1 MARYVYTREVAGM
14 DRKEER
20 VELRLSRREKRLLL
34 RKAQNSGKTVSDFAR
49 QSLIHSRDGTINVID
64 TSPLRDAVFE
74 LTKQGVNLNQFM
86 KFLNTYG
93 VKAFDAERAKQVLN
107 RECDL
112 LLAVEEALSAL
123 QREAER
129 GNVFIRNE
137 VGAIPEEK
145 DFQ

>member
-1 MARYVYTREVAGM
+1 MN
-14 DRKEER
+14 RKEER
-20 VELRLSRREKRLLL
+20 IELRLSKHEKNLLL
-34 RKAQNSGKTVSDFAR
+34 RKAQKSDMTVSDYVR

-64 TSPLRDAVFE
+64 TTPLRDAVFE

-93 VKAFDAERAKQVLN
+93 VKAFDAERAKQVLS

-112 LLAVEEALSAL
+112 LLAVEDALSAL
-123 QREAER
+123 LRDAEK
-129 GNVFIRNE
+129 GNVFIMKE
-137 VGAIPEEK
+137 DGAIPEEK

>member
-1 MARYVYTREVAGM
+1 MN
-14 DRKEER
+14 RKEER
-20 VELRLSRREKRLLL
+20 IELRLSKHEKNLLL
-34 RKAQNSGKTVSDFAR
+34 RKAQKSGMTVSDYVR

-64 TSPLRDAVFE
+64 TTPLRDAVFE

-93 VKAFDAERAKQVLN
+93 VKAFDAERAKQVLS

-112 LLAVEEALSAL
+112 LLAVEDALSAL
-123 QREAER
+123 LREAEK
-129 GNVFIRNE
+129 GNVFIMKE
-137 VGAIPEEK
+137 DGAIPEEK

>member
-1 MARYVYTREVAGM
+1 MKQKDKAVLIRLTDNEHKMLKHKARKIGM
-14 DRKEER
+14 
-20 VELRLSRREKRLLL
+20 
-34 RKAQNSGKTVSDFAR
+34 TVSDYVR

-123 QREAER
+123 QREAAR
-129 GNVFIRNE
+129 GNVFIKKKD
-137 VGAIPEEK
+137 GAIPEEK

>member
-1 MARYVYTREVAGM
+1 M
-14 DRKEER
+14 
-20 VELRLSRREKRLLL
+20 
-34 RKAQNSGKTVSDFAR
+34 TVSDYVR

-64 TSPLRDAVFE
+64 ITPLRDAVFE

-93 VKAFDAERAKQVLN
+93 VKAFDAERAEQVLS

-112 LLAVEEALSAL
+112 LLAVEDALSAL
-123 QREAER
+123 LREAEN
-129 GNVFIRNE
+129 GNVFIMKE
-137 VGAIPEEK
+137 DGAIPAEK

>member
-1 MARYVYTREVAGM
+1 M

-20 VELRLSRREKRLLL
+20 IELRLSKHEKNLLL
-34 RKAQNSGKTVSDFAR
+34 RKAQKSGMTVSDYVR
-49 QSLIHSRDGTINVID
+49 QSLIYSRGGTINVID
-64 TSPLRDAVFE
+64 TTPLRDAVFE

-93 VKAFDAERAKQVLN
+93 LKAFDAERAKQVLS

-112 LLAVEEALSAL
+112 LLAVEDALSAL
-123 QREAER
+123 LREAEK
-129 GNVFIRNE
+129 GNVFILKE
-137 VGAIPEEK
+137 DGAIPEEK

>member
-1 MARYVYTREVAGM
+1 MENRKIWLKVRVTEKERKTIKRKARKAGM
-14 DRKEER
+14 T
-20 VELRLSRREKRLLL
+20 
-34 RKAQNSGKTVSDFAR
+34 ASDYVR
-49 QSLIHSRDGTINVID
+49 HSLIHSRDGTINVID
-64 TSPLRDAVFE
+64 TTPLRDAVFE

-93 VKAFDAERAKQVLN
+93 VKAFDAERAEQVLS

-123 QREAER
+123 QREAAR
-129 GNVFIRNE
+129 GNVFIKKKD
-137 VGAIPEEK
+137 GAIPEEK

>member
-1 MARYVYTREVAGM
+1 M

-20 VELRLSRREKRLLL
+20 IELRLSKHEKNLLL
-34 RKAQNSGKTVSDFAR
+34 RKAQKSGMTVSDYVR
-49 QSLIHSRDGTINVID
+49 QSLIYSRGGTINVID
-64 TSPLRDAVFE
+64 TTPLRDAVFE

-93 VKAFDAERAKQVLN
+93 LKAFDAERAKQVLS

-112 LLAVEEALSAL
+112 LLAVEDALSAL
-123 QREAER
+123 LREAEK
-129 GNVFIRNE
+129 GNVFIMKE
-137 VGAIPEEK
+137 DGAIPEEK

>member
-1 MARYVYTREVAGM
+1 MN
-14 DRKEER
+14 RKEER
-20 VELRLSRREKRLLL
+20 IELRLSKHEKNLLL
-34 RKAQNSGKTVSDFAR
+34 RKAQKSGMTVSDYVR

-64 TSPLRDAVFE
+64 TTPLRDAVFE

-93 VKAFDAERAKQVLN
+93 VKAFDAERAIQVLG

-112 LLAVEEALSAL
+112 LLAVEDALSAL
-123 QREAER
+123 LREAEK
-129 GNVFIRNE
+129 GNVFIMKE
-137 VGAIPEEK
+137 DGAIPEEK

>member
-1 MARYVYTREVAGM
+1 MN
-14 DRKEER
+14 RKEAR
-20 VELRLSRREKRLLL
+20 IELRLSKHEKNLLL
-34 RKAQNSGKTVSDFAR
+34 RKAQKSGMTVSDYVR

-64 TSPLRDAVFE
+64 TTPLRNAVFE

-93 VKAFDAERAKQVLN
+93 VKAFNAERAIQVLS

-112 LLAVEEALSAL
+112 LLAVEDALSAL
-123 QREAER
+123 LREAEK
-129 GNVFIRNE
+129 GNVFIMKE
-137 VGAIPEEK
+137 DGAIPAEK

>member
-1 MARYVYTREVAGM
+1 M

-34 RKAQNSGKTVSDFAR
+34 RKAQNSGMTVSDFAR

-112 LLAVEEALSAL
+112 LLAVEE
-123 QREAER
+123 
-129 GNVFIRNE
+129 
-137 VGAIPEEK
+137 
-145 DFQ
+145 

>member
-1 MARYVYTREVAGM
+1 MN
-14 DRKEER
+14 RKEER
-20 VELRLSRREKRLLL
+20 IELRLSKHEKNLLL
-34 RKAQNSGKTVSDFAR
+34 RKAQKSDMTVSDYVR

-64 TSPLRDAVFE
+64 TTPLRDAVFE

-93 VKAFDAERAKQVLN
+93 VKAFDAERAKQVLS

-112 LLAVEEALSAL
+112 LLAVEDALSTL
-123 QREAER
+123 LREAEK
-129 GNVFIRNE
+129 GNVFIMKE
-137 VGAIPEEK
+137 DGAIPEEK

>member
-1 MARYVYTREVAGM
+1 MN
-14 DRKEER
+14 RKEER
-20 VELRLSRREKRLLL
+20 IELRLSKHEKNLLL
-34 RKAQNSGKTVSDFAR
+34 RKAQKSDMTVSDYVR

-64 TSPLRDAVFE
+64 TTPLRDAVFE

-93 VKAFDAERAKQVLN
+93 VKAFDAERAKQVLS

-112 LLAVEEALSAL
+112 LLAVEDALSAL
-123 QREAER
+123 LREAEK
-129 GNVFIRNE
+129 GNVFIMKE
-137 VGAIPEEK
+137 DGAIPEEK